1 MDVNDK
7 RNRKGKIPFKD
18 LEVGQAYEDR
28 FGTLCIK
35 TAENDL
41 NADINCICFID
52 DKWESNQE
60 GLNTEVSPLVTTL
73 EIER

>member
-7 RNRKGKIPFKD
+7 RNKREKVPFEV

-41 NADINCICFID
+41 RTDNNCICFID

-60 GLNTEVSPLVTTL
+60 GLNTEVIPLVTTL

>member
-1 MDVNDK
+1 MIVNDK
-7 RNRKGKIPFKD
+7 RDRQEKVPFKA
-18 LEVGQAYEDR
+18 LEVGRAYEDR

-41 NADINCICFID
+41 STDNNCIYFVNGT
-52 DKWESNQE
+52 WESNQE
-60 GLNTEVSPLVTTL
+60 GLDTEVVPLVATL